1 MMKKRIT
8 ALFFAFLMIASCLL
22 VSCDKDSKKTATA
35 GQIESPTDTVD
46 TSKVYDAPVKDLG
59 GHEFIFYAK
68 GAWPLTSVQLATHE
82 IYAEDFNGEKI
93 NDAVFTRN
101 LQLEEKYNCKI
112 KMQPV
117 SSSGTKYV
125 SQIKD
130 PLLAGDYVCDLLF
143 GRVDYNAT
151 LMQSNLL
158 VDMNTLEN
166 MDLSKA
172 WYDDFSMNAIT
183 FEGKAFTV
191 IGDGATLDDRT
202 CWIMY
207 FNKQIVNDFDSELNL
222 YQKVREGKWTIDLMY
237 DVMVGTTY
245 DNDGDGTMTIG
256 KDRFGYI
263 SERTTNWYHVNAC
276 NTTLSV
282 HNGDGSYSIPDAPK
296 QELLDTW
303 SALKKI
309 LATPQRE
316 VSWTIKNFH
325 NGLGTF
331 FACNAGTLLEMGAS
345 GIEYGILPMPKLNEE
360 QDKYYTGVEHYNFCG
375 YAIPVTASND
385 PNKDWQKNGFESG
398 EEQSAYF
405 LEAFSYYSMMHLT
418 PAFFDQVCLKQ
429 AVMDLDSREMVIM
442 ALENKIIDPV
452 VLFNWGNT
460 VDMFMTVGSGTKE
473 GIVGNDEN
481 WDTLTSAY
489 GAMVTP
495 ARTAM
500 EQFLESL
507 RNLGM

>member
-1 MMKKRIT
+1 
-8 ALFFAFLMIASCLL
+8 
-22 VSCDKDSKKTATA
+22 
-35 GQIESPTDTVD
+35 
-46 TSKVYDAPVKDLG
+46 
-59 GHEFIFYAK
+59 
-68 GAWPLTSVQLATHE
+68 
-82 IYAEDFNGEKI
+82 
-93 NDAVFTRN
+93 
-101 LQLEEKYNCKI
+101 
-112 KMQPV
+112 
-117 SSSGTKYV
+117 
-125 SQIKD
+125 
-130 PLLAGDYVCDLLF
+130 
-143 GRVDYNAT
+143 
-151 LMQSNLL
+151 
-158 VDMNTLEN
+158 
-166 MDLSKA
+166 
-172 WYDDFSMNAIT
+172 
-183 FEGKAFTV
+183 
-191 IGDGATLDDRT
+191 
-202 CWIMY
+202 
-207 FNKQIVNDFDSELNL
+207 
-222 YQKVREGKWTIDLMY
+222 MY